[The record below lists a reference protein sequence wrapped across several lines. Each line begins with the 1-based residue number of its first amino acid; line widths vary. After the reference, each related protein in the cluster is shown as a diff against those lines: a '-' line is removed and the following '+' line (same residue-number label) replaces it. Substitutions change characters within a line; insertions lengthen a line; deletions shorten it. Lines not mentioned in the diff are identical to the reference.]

1 MNFFSALEQ
10 DRTGTLQSPCETTTI
25 ASISLTQTKQTKKL
39 SSQACSQFRATAWRL
54 RASFCQ
60 SLETADRTDDGR
72 MVRTVAAG
80 GHAVEVSG
88 VRPEVGVRSVAYLQA
103 ADRDVLHR
111 RLLAA
116 GDLCSRCNLGLR
128 RKAQRERLHLH

>member
-1 MNFFSALEQ
+1 
-10 DRTGTLQSPCETTTI
+10 
-25 ASISLTQTKQTKKL
+25 
-39 SSQACSQFRATAWRL
+39 
-54 RASFCQ
+54 
-60 SLETADRTDDGR
+60 

-88 VRPEVGVRSVAYLQA
+88 VRPEVGVGSVAYLQA

-116 GDLCSRCNLGLR
+116 GDLCSRCNL
-128 RKAQRERLHLH
+128 RLQKEGAKGAAALTLKSTLALVATNFSSPVGGEVELKK

>member
-1 MNFFSALEQ
+1 
-10 DRTGTLQSPCETTTI
+10 
-25 ASISLTQTKQTKKL
+25 
-39 SSQACSQFRATAWRL
+39 
-54 RASFCQ
+54 
-60 SLETADRTDDGR
+60 

-88 VRPEVGVRSVAYLQA
+88 VRPEVGVGSVAYLQA

-116 GDLCSRCNLGLR
+116 RNVEQNLGLGRDELLLAR
-128 RKAQRERLHLH
+128 RRRGGVEEVICPRTTSLSMLDS